1 MQKQQTIIVSNLKS
15 QNTMNATSLRFV
27 EDVTLH
33 KLSHFLPAQNPL
45 KDFVHH
51 NTLHA
56 FQDKDFFTALQ
67 ESSEIF
73 GYKTFLPLSDFRN
86 KLKNNEISSEVLY
99 KIIYQKKGED
109 HFSKWKDFVLHKDYD
124 ETIHPKI
131 GKLRNL
137 WKEKYAINLDKTTH
151 SLLFRL
157 LCSYLDQGISVW
169 NFPIHKDGFLASIKE
184 LEKNGVFS
192 VFSTQRAKILLENN
206 TSIYKLLEILVG
218 DGLYFENYL
227 FDQQFSH
234 PGWSGMVST
243 LENNPTSLLDERKI
257 TLKELITFEL
267 LLEIDTLDKK
277 FGENWAPL
285 ISKINFDAEN
295 LFSQSPYSEHFEVL
309 SIWQEAFEWTFYNQ
323 ALSGLQQKTALNKL
337 DITPKFQGLFCMDDR
352 ECSFRRHIEF
362 LEPNAKTFGTAAFF
376 NFEFFYQPINGKFF
390 TKLCPA
396 PVTPKYLIKELP
408 RKKKRAK
415 DFHYNKKSHSLLF
428 GWLISQTLGYTSAFK
443 LFLNIFKPSMSP
455 ATSSS
460 FKHLN
465 KKSQLV
471 IENTDA
477 NDQQDGLQIGFSV
490 EEMAIRV
497 ENILKSTGLVENFA
511 PVVYVVGHG
520 ATSVNNTHF
529 AGYDCGACSGRPSS
543 VNAKVLSFAANH
555 EKVRKILSE
564 KGIFIPNET
573 QFLPALHDTTRDEI
587 VFYDESLLS
596 EKNKLHHAK
605 NSEIFI
611 SALDNNAKERSRRF
625 DTINS
630 NESLTKVHEKIKNR
644 SVSLFEPRPELNHAT
659 NAMCIVGRRSISEHL
674 FLDRRAFMNS
684 FDYQIDPKGDYL
696 AGILNAVAPVGGG
709 INLEYYFSRVD
720 NHKLGAGSKLPHNVM
735 GLIGVAN
742 GIDGDLRPGL
752 PSQMIEIHDPLR
764 LLIVVE
770 HFPEIVKYAISK
782 VPATYEWF
790 INNWVNLVALH
801 PETKELY
808 RFVNGEFEM
817 YNPIPFDIK
826 TINNSLEYA
835 MTSSENLNI
844 TLIK

>member
-1 MQKQQTIIVSNLKS
+1 
-15 QNTMNATSLRFV
+15 MNVTSLRFV
-27 EDVTLH
+27 EEVTLH

-56 FQDKDFFTALQ
+56 FQDKNFFTALQ
-67 ESSEIF
+67 ESSETF

-86 KLKNNEISSEVLY
+86 KLKSNEINAAILN

-109 HFSKWKDFVLHKDYD
+109 YFSKWKENVLQKNYD

-131 GKLRNL
+131 GKLRSL
-137 WKEKYAINLDKTTH
+137 WKEKYALNLDKSTH
-151 SLLFRL
+151 GILFRI

-169 NFPIHKDGFLASIKE
+169 TFPVHEDGFLASIKE
-184 LEKNGVFS
+184 LDKNGVFS
-192 VFSTQRAKILLENN
+192 IFSSPRAKKLLKENK
-206 TSIYKLLEILVG
+206 SIYELLQILVG
-218 DGLYFENYL
+218 EDLYFENYL

-234 PGWSGMVST
+234 PGWSGMIAT
-243 LENNPTSLLDERKI
+243 LESNPTSLLDQRKI

-267 LLEIDTLDKK
+267 LLEIDALDKK
-277 FGENWAPL
+277 FGENWEPL
-285 ISKINFDAEN
+285 ITKITFEAEN
-295 LFSQSPYSEHFEVL
+295 LFSQSPYSEYFEVL

-323 ALSGLQQKTALNKL
+323 ALTGLQHKTSVKTSKETA
-337 DITPKFQGLFCMDDR
+337 KFQAFFCMDDR
-352 ECSFRRHIEF
+352 ECSIRRHIEA
-362 LEPNAKTFGTAAFF
+362 LEPKAKTFGTAAFF
-376 NFEFFYQPINGKFF
+376 NFEFFYQPIKGKFF

-396 PVTPKYLIKELP
+396 PITPKFLIKELP

-471 IENTDA
+471 IENT
-477 NDQQDGLQIGFSV
+477 NPNEIIDGLQVGFSV
-490 EEMAIRV
+490 EEMANRV
-497 ENILKSTGLVENFA
+497 EGILKSIGLVENFA
-511 PVVYVVGHG
+511 PIIYVVGHG

-555 EKVRKILSE
+555 IKVREILAE
-564 KGIFIPNET
+564 RGIVIPTET
-573 QFLPALHDTTRDEI
+573 QFLPSLHDTTRDEI
-587 VFYDESLLS
+587 VFYDETLLCEENMIS
-596 EKNKLHHAK
+596 HEE
-605 NSEIFI
+605 NSKTFTD
-611 SALDNNAKERSRRF
+611 ALANNAMERSRRF

-630 NESLTKVHEKIKNR
+630 NESISKVHEKIKNR

-659 NAMCIVGRRSISEHL
+659 NALCIVGRRSVSDHL
-674 FLDRRAFMNS
+674 FLDRRSFMNS
-684 FDYQIDPKGDYL
+684 FDYKVDPKGDYL

-752 PSQMIEIHDPLR
+752 PSQMIEVHDPLR

-770 HFPEIVKYAISK
+770 HFPEIVKYAITK
-782 VPATYEWF
+782 VPETYEWF

-808 RFVNGEFEM
+808 RFVNGEFEF
-817 YNPIPFDIK
+817 YTPIPFDIK
-826 TINNSLEYA
+826 TIENSLEYA
-835 MTSSENLNI
+835 TTSSENLNI

>member
-1 MQKQQTIIVSNLKS
+1 MKTKTLLFDETIV
-15 QNTMNATSLRFV
+15 
-27 EDVTLH
+27 LH
-33 KLSHFLPAQNPL
+33 NIAHYLPAQNPL

-56 FQDKDFFTALQ
+56 FQENSFFEALQ
-67 ESSEIF
+67 KSSEIF
-73 GYKTFLPLSDFRN
+73 GYKTYLSLFDFRE
-86 KLKNNEISSEVLY
+86 KYKNR
-99 KIIYQKKGED
+99 KIDYQIFDRIIKEKKGENQ
-109 HFSKWKDFVLHKDYD
+109 FELWKNKLLNQKYD
-124 ETIHPKI
+124 ESINPKI
-131 GKLRNL
+131 GKLRSL
-137 WKEKYAINLDKTTH
+137 WKEKYAINLDKSTH
-151 SLLFRL
+151 GVLFRT
-157 LCSYLDQGISVW
+157 LCSYLDQGIAVW
-169 NFPIHKDGFLASIKE
+169 KFPVHKDGFLASIIE
-184 LEKNGVFS
+184 LDKNGVFS
-192 VFSTQRAKILLENN
+192 IFTSLRVKEIVKENVTISSLLQ
-206 TSIYKLLEILVG
+206 ILVG
-218 DGLYFENYL
+218 DDSYFENYL

-234 PGWSGMVST
+234 PGWSGMVAT
-243 LENNPTSLLDERKI
+243 LESNPASLLDERKI
-257 TLKELITFEL
+257 TLKELIIFEL
-267 LLEIDTLDKK
+267 LLEIDALDKK
-277 FGENWAPL
+277 LGKKWEPL
-285 ISKINFDAEN
+285 ITKISFEAEN
-295 LFSQSPYSEHFEVL
+295 LFSPSAYSEYFEIM

-323 ALSGLQQKTALNKL
+323 ALTALQHTTIEKTLNNTL
-337 DITPKFQGLFCMDDR
+337 KFQALFCMDDR
-352 ECSFRRHIEF
+352 ECSFRRHIEA
-362 LEPNAKTFGTAAFF
+362 LEPLAKTFGTAAFF

-396 PVTPKYLIKELP
+396 PITPKFLIKELP

-415 DFHYNKKSHSLLF
+415 DLHYNKKSHSLFF

-465 KKSQLV
+465 KKSQLI
-471 IENTDA
+471 IENVNPNETI
-477 NDQQDGLQIGFSV
+477 DGLQVGFSI

-497 ENILKSTGLVENFA
+497 EGILKSIGLVENFA
-511 PVVYVVGHG
+511 PIVYVVGHG

-555 EKVRKILSE
+555 TSVRKILATR
-564 KGIFIPNET
+564 GIVIPEET

-587 VFYDESLLS
+587 VFYDEELLS
-596 EKNKLHHAK
+596 PNNKLSHIE
-605 NSEIFI
+605 NSKTFAF
-611 SALDNNAKERSRRF
+611 ALANNAKERSRRF

-630 NESLTKVHEKIKNR
+630 NESISKVHDRIKNR

-659 NAMCIVGRRSISEHL
+659 NAMCIVGRRSASEHV
-674 FLDRRAFMNS
+674 FLDRRSFMNS
-684 FDYQIDPKGDYL
+684 FDYRVDPKGDYL

-752 PSQMIEIHDPLR
+752 PSQMIEVHDPLR

-770 HFPEIVKYAISK
+770 HYPEIVKYAITK

-790 INNWVNLVALH
+790 INNWVNLVVLH
-801 PETKELY
+801 PENKELY
-808 RFVNGEFEM
+808 RFVNGGFEK
-817 YNPIPFDIK
+817 YNPIPFEIQ
-826 TINNSLEYA
+826 TIDNSLEYTT
-835 MTSSENLNI
+835 TSSENLNI
-844 TLIK
+844 TLIKYDDDK

>member
-1 MQKQQTIIVSNLKS
+1 
-15 QNTMNATSLRFV
+15 MNEISLRFV
-27 EDVTLH
+27 EEETIH
-33 KLSHFLPAQNPL
+33 NLSHYLPAQNPL

-56 FQDKDFFTALQ
+56 FQDRDFFTALQ

-73 GYKTFLPLSDFRN
+73 GYKTFLPLNDFRV
-86 KLKNNEISSEVLY
+86 KLKNNEINSAILD
-99 KIIYQKKGED
+99 KIINQKKGENN
-109 HFSKWKDFVLHKDYD
+109 FTVWKDNVLYKNYD
-124 ETIHPKI
+124 ETITPRI

-137 WKEKYAINLDKTTH
+137 WKEKYLINLDKATH
-151 SLLFRL
+151 GKLFRI

-169 NFPIHKDGFLASIKE
+169 QFPVHKDGFLASIKE
-184 LEKNGVFS
+184 LDQNGVFS
-192 VFSTQRAKILLENN
+192 IFSTNRAKQLLAEN
-206 TSIYKLLEILVG
+206 TSVKELLQILIG
-218 DGLYFENYL
+218 EEKYFENYL

-234 PGWSGMVST
+234 PGWSGMIAT
-243 LENNPTSLLDERKI
+243 LESNPTSLLDERKI
-257 TLKELITFEL
+257 SLKELITFEL
-267 LLEIDTLDKK
+267 LLEINTLDEK
-277 FGENWAPL
+277 FGENWEPL
-285 ISKINFDAEN
+285 SSKVDFEVKN
-295 LFSQSPYSEHFEVL
+295 LFEKSEYSEYFEVL
-309 SIWQEAFEWTFYNQ
+309 AIWQEAFEWTFYNQ
-323 ALSGLQQKTALNKL
+323 ALTGMQYKFEEDHSKE
-337 DITPKFQGLFCMDDR
+337 TPKFQALFCMDDR
-352 ECSFRRHIEF
+352 ECSFRRHIEKI
-362 LEPNAKTFGTAAFF
+362 EPKSKTFGVAAFF
-376 NFEFFYQPINGKFF
+376 NFEFFYQPVNGKFF

-396 PVTPKYLIKELP
+396 PVTPKFLIKELP
-408 RKKKRAK
+408 RKKKSAI

-455 ATSSS
+455 ATSAS

-471 IENTDA
+471 IENT
-477 NDQQDGLQIGFSV
+477 NPNETIEGLQVGFTI
-490 EEMAIRV
+490 EEMANRV
-497 ENILKSTGLVENFA
+497 EGILKTIGLVENFA
-511 PVVYVVGHG
+511 PIVYVVGHG

-555 EKVRKILSE
+555 EKVREILE
-564 KGIFIPNET
+564 ERGIQIPSET

-587 VFYDESLLS
+587 VFYDEELLS
-596 EKNKLHHAK
+596 EKNKFPHKENHK
-605 NSEIFI
+605 TFI

-625 DTINS
+625 DTIDS
-630 NESLTKVHEKIKNR
+630 NESLSKIHEKIKNR

-659 NAMCIVGRRSISEHL
+659 NALCVVGRRSVSDHL
-674 FLDRRAFMNS
+674 FLDRRSFMNS
-684 FDYQIDPKGDYL
+684 FDYKVDPNGDYL

-720 NHKLGAGSKLPHNVM
+720 NQKLGAGSKLPHNVM

-764 LLIVVE
+764 LLIVAE
-770 HFPEIVKYAISK
+770 HYPEIVKYAITK

-790 INNWVNLVALH
+790 INSWVNLVAIH
-801 PETKELY
+801 PETKELF
-808 RFVNGEFEM
+808 RFVNGEFES
-817 YNPIPFDIK
+817 YKPIAFDIK
-826 TINNSLEYA
+826 TIENSLEYA
-835 MTSSENLNI
+835 MTSSENLNV

>member
-1 MQKQQTIIVSNLKS
+1 MNL
-15 QNTMNATSLRFV
+15 TSLRFV
-27 EDVTLH
+27 EEATLH

-86 KLKNNEISSEVLY
+86 KLKNNQINSEILD

-109 HFSKWKDFVLHKDYD
+109 NFSSWKENVLQKNYD
-124 ETIHPKI
+124 EAIYPKI
-131 GKLRNL
+131 GKLRSL
-137 WKEKYAINLDKTTH
+137 WKEKYAINLDKSTH
-151 SLLFRL
+151 GILFRI

-169 NFPIHKDGFLASIKE
+169 TFPVHKDGFLASIKE
-184 LEKNGVFS
+184 LDKNGIFS
-192 VFSTQRAKILLENN
+192 IFSTARAKKLLEED
-206 TSIYKLLEILVG
+206 TSIYKLLQILVG
-218 DGLYFENYL
+218 EGLYFENYL

-234 PGWSGMVST
+234 PGWSGMIAT
-243 LENNPTSLLDERKI
+243 LEGNPTSLLDERKI

-267 LLEIDTLDKK
+267 LLEIDALDKK
-277 FGENWAPL
+277 FGENWEPL
-285 ISKINFDAEN
+285 ISKITFDAEN
-295 LFSQSPYSEHFEVL
+295 LFSQSAYSEYFEVL

-323 ALSGLQQKTALNKL
+323 ALTGLQHKISVKTSKE
-337 DITPKFQGLFCMDDR
+337 TTKFQAFFCMDDR
-352 ECSFRRHIEF
+352 ECSLRRHVEA

-396 PVTPKYLIKELP
+396 PVTPKFLIKELP
-408 RKKKRAK
+408 RKKKSAK
-415 DFHYNKKSHSLLF
+415 DYHYHKKSHSLVF

-471 IENTDA
+471 IENT
-477 NDQQDGLQIGFSV
+477 NPKETIEGLQVGFSV
-490 EEMAIRV
+490 EEMANRV
-497 ENILKSTGLVENFA
+497 EGILKSIGLVENFA
-511 PVVYVVGHG
+511 PLVYVVGHG

-555 EKVRKILSE
+555 VKVREILAE
-564 KGIFIPNET
+564 RGILIPAET

-587 VFYDESLLS
+587 VFYDEALLS
-596 EKNKLHHAK
+596 VVNTFSHKE
-605 NSEIFI
+605 NSKTFTN
-611 SALDNNAKERSRRF
+611 ALANNAKERSRRF

-630 NESLTKVHEKIKNR
+630 SESISKVHEKIKNR

-659 NAMCIVGRRSISEHL
+659 NAMCIVGRRSVSDHV
-674 FLDRRAFMNS
+674 FLDRRSFMNS
-684 FDYQIDPKGDYL
+684 FDYKVDPKGDYL

-752 PSQMIEIHDPLR
+752 PSQMIEVHDPLR

-770 HFPEIVKYAISK
+770 HFPEIVKYAITK

-808 RFVNGEFEM
+808 RFVNGEFEIYKPVS
-817 YNPIPFDIK
+817 YNIQ
-826 TINNSLEYA
+826 TIDNSLEYA
-835 MTSSENLNI
+835 ITSSENLNI